1 MRTEGGA
8 HSYRLGI
15 LGASNIVRPALLEP
29 ARYVDDIT
37 VSAIANRTP
46 EKAMELAHAYNIPQ
60 VAGSLEALLEM
71 KELDAVYIALSNDLH
86 AEWALKALAAGKH
99 VLVEKPIALTPAE
112 AEQLGTAAAQPAAPK
127 LVEGLMVAH
136 HPWQQALKSIIDS
149 GQYGQL
155 RSLKTRITIPAKD
168 QHSGNYRSIKSKG
181 GGAFADL
188 GCYWL
193 QFVANIEGLQHVQ
206 ISGQSQFDGP
216 DGCDWTFQA
225 ALKYDSGL
233 DTECLISFELPYRA
247 SHTLY
252 FDQTVLTVPD
262 FLRPLKGFYPM
273 KIRHDLPDD
282 RSTVQN
288 FEPMNYYVN
297 QLRAFAE
304 IMDGTR
310 EAGLERSLE
319 RVTLQA
325 RMMAVAQQAWSYR

>member
-1 MRTEGGA
+1 MRIEGGR
-8 HSYRLGI
+8 HSYKLGI
-15 LGASNIVRPALLEP
+15 LGASNIIRPALLEP

-46 EKAMELAHAYNIPQ
+46 VKAVELAYAYNIPQ

-112 AEQLGTAAAQPAAPK
+112 AEQLGTAAAQPTAPK

-193 QFVANIEGLQHVQ
+193 QFVENIVGLQHVQ

-225 ALKYDSGL
+225 SLKYDSGL
-233 DTECLISFELPYRA
+233 DAECLISFELPYRA

-282 RSTVQN
+282 RSTVQD

-297 QLRAFAE
+297 QLRAFVE

-325 RMMAVAQQAWSYR
+325 RMMAVAEQAWSYR

>member
-1 MRTEGGA
+1 M
-8 HSYRLGI
+8 
-15 LGASNIVRPALLEP
+15 
-29 ARYVDDIT
+29 
-37 VSAIANRTP
+37 
-46 EKAMELAHAYNIPQ
+46 KA
-60 VAGSLEALLEM
+60 
-71 KELDAVYIALSNDLH
+71 
-86 AEWALKALAAGKH
+86 
-99 VLVEKPIALTPAE
+99 
-112 AEQLGTAAAQPAAPK
+112 
-127 LVEGLMVAH
+127 
-136 HPWQQALKSIIDS
+136 
-149 GQYGQL
+149 GQ